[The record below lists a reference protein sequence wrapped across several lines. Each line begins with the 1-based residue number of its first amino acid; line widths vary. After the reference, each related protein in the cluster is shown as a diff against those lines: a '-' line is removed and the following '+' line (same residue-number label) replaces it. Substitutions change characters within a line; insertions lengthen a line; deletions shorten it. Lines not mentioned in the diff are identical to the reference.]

1 MIKKIALAAALA
13 VSASFATWDK
23 FPVLEN
29 HNGQAKAGFGFGI
42 PEDKTTTGDLYA
54 GVRYTVITGLELG
67 TVFDYRLFTHY
78 DGKDAKADGVANLP
92 ILVRYQIL
100 PIVSAFLDV
109 TLPIGDDSFN
119 GDATQFH
126 FGAQYSS
133 TFGIVSL
140 GTELGLQLETK
151 GDDKTTPPWILN
163 VGAEGDF
170 VLGPVTAYVGADVLV
185 ELGKNTYDGD
195 NVGDSHTGD
204 LAIFPYVGANY
215 ALNQALSF
223 DVAAIFGFGNKD
235 LVENDADISFD
246 VHANFNF

>member
-42 PEDKTTTGDLYA
+42 PEDKTTTADLYA

-78 DGKDAKADGVANLP
+78 DGKDAKTDGVANLP
-92 ILVRYQIL
+92 ILVRYQFL
-100 PIVSAFLDV
+100 PILNAFLDV

-151 GDDKTTPPWILN
+151 GGDKTTPPWILN

-215 ALNQALSF
+215 AVNQALSF